1 MSEEDFEDR
10 DEGDLTWEAHAEN
23 AVRQAW
29 DSLEFDEV
37 RGVIEIPNPDEPR
50 YGSTECKDIEEL
62 RIALE
67 EAYTNAWYA
76 YVPFDSGEA
85 VFTEDADGYVGDFL
99 TDHRDAEEF
108 FESLR
113 VEDSDEDLYRS
124 DEAVERGES
133 QILRLDLEG
142 INDELIAR
150 LAARPELMRELDPR
164 KFEEL
169 VAELLRDKGY
179 DVTLTPPSRDGGRD
193 ILAVKREDIGSAL
206 TLVECKRY
214 AANKR
219 VGVDIVR
226 GLYGVVSADNA
237 TRGLIATTSYFTSGA
252 RAFRDQVPYRL
263 GLADFEVLR
272 RMLQRFR
279 SHLAE

>member
-1 MSEEDFEDR
+1 
-10 DEGDLTWEAHAEN
+10 
-23 AVRQAW
+23 
-29 DSLEFDEV
+29 
-37 RGVIEIPNPDEPR
+37 
-50 YGSTECKDIEEL
+50 
-62 RIALE
+62 
-67 EAYTNAWYA
+67 
-76 YVPFDSGEA
+76 
-85 VFTEDADGYVGDFL
+85 
-99 TDHRDAEEF
+99 
-108 FESLR
+108 
-113 VEDSDEDLYRS
+113 
-124 DEAVERGES
+124 
-133 QILRLDLEG
+133 
-142 INDELIAR
+142 
-150 LAARPELMRELDPR
+150 MRELDPR